1 MSTSECNNLKYRYA
15 FSVLPILLLIALQ
28 TSAQETQS
36 SDSTE
41 KKSLT
46 RKAFKEGLKLISTTP
61 KDTVEGEKS
70 INPFLEHS
78 GKIIRHISIERV
90 GFEKSIYD
98 SARKVDKFVT
108 RAANF
113 LHQDTREKTV
123 RQHLFISENK
133 PLNPHRLAD
142 NERFL
147 RDRDFILDCRIIAV
161 PVPNSDSVDLLVI
174 TRDVFSLG
182 ATIGGSF
189 PTAPEIGIYDAN
201 FDGRA
206 QRLEFNTLVD
216 VDRTP
221 NFGYAFLYRKSSLL
235 GSLANLELQ
244 YTQLNNG
251 RSFGQ
256 ENEFAWV
263 ARLNRPLVSPYSRMA
278 GGFEMSQNWSQNVYS
293 KPDTAFLSYRY
304 NIFDSWLGYN
314 IGINKE
320 VNDRSRHFLSIR
332 YFDGTYLDQPDQPE
346 YKEDKDYNTAVGY
359 LSEFTFY
366 RQDYYKTRYI
376 FGFGRTEDV
385 PYGISLGITGGYVK
399 LLSLGRP
406 YGALKFN
413 FGKANK
419 DGDFYRLSFQ
429 AGAYARNNDVEDIVL
444 QPGASYVTKL
454 IQLNKLKARGYVA
467 ATYTQIFNHTIN
479 DLLTIGRRD
488 IPGFS
493 LDSLDA
499 DQRLSVHGESVLFL
513 PRSLFGFRFA
523 PFVALDMVYV
533 SNCATCEAPKNNF
546 IGISGG
552 IRTRNENLIFGTM
565 EVKFTFIPQDGYGD
579 SKFVIGFKEN
589 IRVKNSGSFVK
600 PPSLI
605 SYN

>member
-1 MSTSECNNLKYRYA
+1 MLVQ
-15 FSVLPILLLIALQ
+15 SVK
-28 TSAQETQS
+28 AQEKAKK
-36 SDSTE
+36 DSVE

-46 RKAFKEGLKLISTTP
+46 KKAFKEGLKLISTTP

-70 INPFLEHS
+70 INPFLEHN
-78 GKIIRHISIERV
+78 GKIIRHIAIEHV

-108 RAANF
+108 KAANF
-113 LHQDTREKTV
+113 LHQDTREKTI
-123 RQHLFISENK
+123 RQHLFISENS
-133 PLNPHRLAD
+133 PLNPYRLSD

-147 RDRDFILDCRIIAV
+147 RDRDFILDSRIVVAPI
-161 PVPNSDSVDLLVI
+161 PNTDSVDLLVI

-189 PTAPEIGIYDAN
+189 PSAPEIGMYDAN

-206 QRLEFNTLVD
+206 QRLEFNTLTD

-251 RSFGQ
+251 RSVGE
-256 ENEFAWV
+256 ENEFAWI
-263 ARLNRPLVSPYSRMA
+263 ARINRPLVSPYSRMA
-278 GGFEMSQNWSQNVYS
+278 GGFEMSQNWSQNVYP
-293 KPDTAFLSYRY
+293 KADTNAFRSYRY

-320 VNDRSRHFLSIR
+320 VSNRSRHFLSVR

-346 YKEDKDYNTAVGY
+346 YKEDKDYNSALGY
-359 LSEFTFY
+359 LSELTFY
-366 RQDYYKTRYI
+366 RQDYYKTRYV
-376 FGFGRTEDV
+376 FGFGRTEDI
-385 PYGISLGITGGYVK
+385 PYGINLGITGGYVK
-399 LLSLGRP
+399 LLSIGRP
-406 YGALKFN
+406 YTAVKFN
-413 FGKANK
+413 YANASK
-419 DGDFYRLSFQ
+419 KGDFYRLSFQ
-429 AGAYARNNDVEDIVL
+429 AGTFIRDHQLEDAVI
-444 QPGASYVTKL
+444 QPAASYATKL
-454 IQLNKLKARGYVA
+454 LHINKLKARGYIT
-467 ATYTQIFNHTIN
+467 ATYTQLFNQSIS
-479 DLLTIGRRD
+479 DLLTISRKD

-499 DQRLSVHGESVLFL
+499 DQRLSLHGESVLYL

-523 PFVALDMVYV
+523 PFVAVDMVYV
-533 SNCATCEAPKNNF
+533 SECATCEVPKSNF
-546 IGISGG
+546 LGLSAGF
-552 IRTRNENLIFGTM
+552 RTRNENLIFGTM
-565 EVKFTFIPQDGYGD
+565 EVKFTFVPEDGYGD
-579 SKFVIGFKEN
+579 SKFIIGFKEN
-589 IRVKNSGSFVK
+589 IRVKNSGTFVK

-605 SYN
+605 TYN

>member
-1 MSTSECNNLKYRYA
+1 MRSLLFCFLLTHL
-15 FSVLPILLLIALQ
+15 LPLHQ
-28 TSAQETQS
+28 VNAQAVVKK
-36 SDSTE
+36 DSIE

-46 RKAFKEGLKLISTTP
+46 KKAFKEGLKLITTTP

-78 GKIIRHISIERV
+78 GKIIRHIAIEHV

-108 RAANF
+108 KAANF
-113 LHQDTREKTV
+113 LHQDTREKTI
-123 RQHLFISENK
+123 RQHLFISENNA
-133 PLNPHRLAD
+133 LNPHRLAD

-147 RDRDFILDCRIIAV
+147 RDRDFILDSRIVVTPI
-161 PVPNSDSVDLLVI
+161 PNTDSVDLLVI

-206 QRLEFNTLVD
+206 QRLEFNTLTD

-251 RSFGQ
+251 RSFGE

-263 ARLNRPLVSPYSRMA
+263 ARINRPLVSPYSRMA
-278 GGFEMSQNWSQNVYS
+278 GGFEMSQNWSQNVYA
-293 KPDTAFLSYRY
+293 KPDTSFLSYRY

-320 VNDRSRHFLSIR
+320 VNDRSRHFLSVR

-346 YKEDKDYNTAVGY
+346 YQEDKDYNTAVGY

-366 RQDYYKTRYI
+366 RQDYYKTRYV
-376 FGFGRTEDV
+376 FGFGRTEDI
-385 PYGISLGITGGYVK
+385 PYGINLGITGGYVK
-399 LLSLGRP
+399 LLSIGRP
-406 YGALKFN
+406 YAALKFN
-413 FGKANK
+413 YAKASKEGN
-419 DGDFYRLSFQ
+419 FYRLSFQ
-429 AGAYARNNDVEDIVL
+429 AGSYSRNNQLEDVVL

-454 IQLNKLKARGYVA
+454 VQIKKLKARGYIA
-467 ATYTQIFNHTIN
+467 ATYTQLFNPTVN
-479 DLLTIGRRD
+479 DFLTIGRKD

-493 LDSLDA
+493 LDSLEA
-499 DQRLSVHGESVLFL
+499 DQRLSLHGESVLFF

-523 PFVALDMVYV
+523 PFAAVDMVYV
-533 SNCATCEAPKNNF
+533 SNCATCSVPKTNF

-552 IRTRNENLIFGTM
+552 LRTRNENLIFGTM
-565 EVKFTFIPQDGYGD
+565 EIKFTYIPQNGNGD

-589 IRVKNSGSFVK
+589 IRVKNTGTFVK

-605 SYN
+605 NYN

>member
-1 MSTSECNNLKYRYA
+1 MKQGYFY
-15 FSVLPILLLIALQ
+15 FLLLVLLQ
-28 TSAQETQS
+28 FAQPTKAQDVNKK
-36 SDSTE
+36 DSVE

-46 RKAFKEGLKLISTTP
+46 KKAFKEGLKLISTTP
-61 KDTVEGEKS
+61 KDTIEGEKS

-78 GKIIRHISIERV
+78 GKIIRYIAIEQI

-108 RAANF
+108 KAANF

-123 RQHLFISENK
+123 RQHLFFNENQ

-147 RDRDFILDCRIIAV
+147 RDKDFILDCRIIAV
-161 PVPNSDSVDLLVI
+161 PIPNSDSVDLLVM

-251 RSFGQ
+251 RSYGQ

-263 ARLNRPLVSPYSRMA
+263 ARINRPLVSPYSRMA

-293 KPDTAFLSYRY
+293 KPDTSFLSYRY
-304 NIFDSWLGYN
+304 NIFDSWVGYN
-314 IGINKE
+314 IGINKK
-320 VNDRSRHFLSIR
+320 VNDRSRHFLSVR
-332 YFDGTYLDQPDQPE
+332 YFDGTYLDQPDQSE
-346 YKEDKDYNTAVGY
+346 YKEDKDYNSAVGY

-366 RQDYYKTRYI
+366 RQEYYKTRYI
-376 FGFGRTEDV
+376 FGFGRTEDI
-385 PYGISLGITGGYVK
+385 PYGINVSLTGGYVK
-399 LLSLGRP
+399 QVTSTRP
-406 YGALKFN
+406 YAAFKFN
-413 FGKANK
+413 YAKASKEGN
-419 DGDFYRLSFQ
+419 FYNFSFQ
-429 AGAYARNNDVEDIVL
+429 AGGYSNNKRPEDVIV
-444 QPGASYVTKL
+444 QPGAAFITRLV
-454 IQLNKLKARGYVA
+454 QVRQLKARGYVTA
-467 ATYTQIFNHTIN
+467 RYTHLVNQTVN
-479 DLLTIGRRD
+479 DYLTIGRKD

-499 DQRLSVHGESVLFL
+499 DQRLSLHGESVLFL
-513 PRSLFGFRFA
+513 PRSILGFRFA

-533 SNCATCEAPKNNF
+533 SKCATCEVPKTNF
-546 IGISGG
+546 IGISSGF
-552 IRTRNENLIFGTM
+552 RTRNENLIFGTM
-565 EVKFTFIPQDGYGD
+565 EIKFTFIPEDGNGD
-579 SKFVIGFKEN
+579 SQFVIGFKEN
-589 IRVKNSGSFVK
+589 IRVKNSGTFVK

-605 SYN
+605 TYN